1 MDYFL
6 PLDQPNLD
14 FLIEA
19 PPEEFVADKKSSVSI
34 VVGTVF
40 LNPIKP
46 AMIVSSIKVQII
58 RADDLQFEFV
68 DIPIIASVVN
78 HTQLFSVVDS

>member
-1 MDYFL
+1 VDYFL

-19 PPEEFVADKKSSVSI
+19 PLEEFFADKKSSVSI